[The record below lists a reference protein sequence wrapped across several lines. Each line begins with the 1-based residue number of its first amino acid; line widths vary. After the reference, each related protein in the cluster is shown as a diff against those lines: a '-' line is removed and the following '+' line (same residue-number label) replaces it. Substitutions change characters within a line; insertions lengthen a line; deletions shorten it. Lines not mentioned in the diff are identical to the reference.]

1 VLFLLLA
8 NAALAGEST
17 DRNPEPRD
25 NTLLDDHFRALA
37 LSVNLIK
44 ARRKPLTKHN
54 VCSNSPLTARRG
66 STVTLENYTTND
78 VVVDDNGNSNTWPFS
93 DKVSAFTITV
103 TAGTED
109 VTLKT
114 TPGTYH

>member
-1 VLFLLLA
+1 M
-8 NAALAGEST
+8 
-17 DRNPEPRD
+17 
-25 NTLLDDHFRALA
+25 
-37 LSVNLIK
+37 
-44 ARRKPLTKHN
+44 TKHN

-66 STVTLENYTTND
+66 STVTLENHTTND

-93 DKVSAFTITV
+93 DKVSPFTITV

-114 TPGTYH
+114 KPGTYHYSTAGCPDDKKVNPKTVIIS